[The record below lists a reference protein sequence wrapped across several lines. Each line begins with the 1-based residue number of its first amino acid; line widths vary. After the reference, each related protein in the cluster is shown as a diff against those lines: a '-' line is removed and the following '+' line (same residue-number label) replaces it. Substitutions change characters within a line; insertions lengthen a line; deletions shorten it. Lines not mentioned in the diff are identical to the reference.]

1 MFFLLAACGGQAQG
15 ASPDGG
21 RVDGAA
27 SGEAGGGE
35 VDAGGQMDAGVDV
48 VCECSGS
55 NVITGS
61 GVQVVPGSVVDPCGQ
76 PSCEDECGHEWRSTC
91 GSLGEWTCQ
100 GGFPPPPACL
110 DAGQDG
116 GTDAADAADPCGVP
130 LCTWFDHTAA
140 CIGCLATNCSLC
152 SYESVCCPVTDDSCA
167 NNTQIFDTCLAT
179 QCSAQ
184 CASDGG

>member
-21 RVDGAA
+21 RVDGSA
-27 SGEAGGGE
+27 SRGDGGGGNE
-35 VDAGGQMDAGVDV
+35 VDADVDV

-55 NVITGS
+55 TVMTGS
-61 GVQVVPGSVVDPCGQ
+61 GVQVVPGSGVGPCGQ
-76 PSCEDECGHEWRSTC
+76 PSCEDECGHEWTATC

-100 GGFPPPPACL
+100 GGFPPPPTCL
-110 DAGQDG
+110 DAGQDA

-130 LCTWFDHTAA
+130 LCTSFDHTAA
-140 CIGCLATNCSLC
+140 CIGCLVSNCSLC
-152 SYESVCCPVTDDSCA
+152 SYESVCCPVTDDSCS